1 MHVKTAEDF
10 SSAPTDY
17 NLLVPDGWFQ
27 ISLDPEERDRSIIA
41 LTELQFRG
49 VDNAPH
55 LKQELMRDL
64 QKRAKSAYGIGGTE
78 LYLSLLTA
86 GPVPLA
92 SSLLISVPAADE
104 WPACSDAEELAA
116 HLAERKPWE
125 DAELGV
131 KKLEAAGK
139 AVRVRRRD
147 APDPENQM
155 GNTLPTTTVT
165 YYVPIPATKRWLM
178 LNFSTPVDPLAD
190 QMVDLFDTVAGTL
203 HWE

>member
-1 MHVKTAEDF
+1 MHVKTADDF
-10 SSAPTDY
+10 SSPPTDY

-27 ISLDPEERDRSIIA
+27 ISLDPEDRDRSIIA

-92 SSLLISVPAADE
+92 SSLLVSVPAADE

-116 HLAERKPWE
+116 HLAERKPDE

-131 KKLEAAGK
+131 TKLEAAGK

-147 APDPENQM
+147 APDPETRWE
-155 GNTLPTTTVT
+155 TLFRLRHLRTTCQSR
-165 YYVPIPATKRWLM
+165 PP
-178 LNFSTPVDPLAD
+178 S
-190 QMVDLFDTVAGTL
+190 AGSC
-203 HWE
+203 